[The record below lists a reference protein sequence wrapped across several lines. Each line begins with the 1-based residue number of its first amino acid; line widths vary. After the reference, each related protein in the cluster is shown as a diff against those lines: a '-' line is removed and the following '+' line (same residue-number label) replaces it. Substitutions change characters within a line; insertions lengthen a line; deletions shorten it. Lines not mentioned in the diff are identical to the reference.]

1 MDKMDDSSIITS
13 RLHFRIIYC
22 LIVLLLVISA
32 FNSYLYLNYSFNS
45 NCSGSINLQPRAYE
59 NDVKKLEDRFN
70 TFYEIWR
77 DRLKKRSSNQQSRCQ
92 IKIYIETEKDQFP
105 DSVLL
110 TDRYCIKESTLEN
123 YFPREANYSVNQTL
137 RLQVVKKDVKR
148 EIKRQD
154 GQKDHQHSGTEY
166 EKLVNS
172 VMSDE
177 GWISNNKDR
186 IGSWSKS
193 DCAELI
199 KELSRLYRDEIE
211 RLANRLNSFEGI
223 VQNKLNKTGEIASNC
238 EITAFPQAIKVH
250 GTYSLTGNFCVEK
263 SSLKK
268 YVLQTVDLC
277 EKFNRRQGGQKEG
290 SRQVISRFPEINI
303 PSDDSKPEDCVLEK
317 IEEESI
323 FEIPDEVRGKS
334 FLLTT
339 DPFGNDSENEF
350 SVWIKE
356 FLTPDITEYRFKTS
370 GQYEIASRGTLPNEF
385 YKYGFLYNGSFFSE
399 YKEEKRIAKYSL
411 MTNETSKV
419 KELDDGYF
427 FNDKLIFFYAD
438 EYGVWTCYYTRN
450 SSYVVLRIDPKSMAI
465 LSKQIVPANCYL
477 YRFFVASGRIYCVL
491 EHKDEIT
498 LLSDFFSRDNRN
510 VSINFHPDEFPRHR
524 YFFSYNYRSR
534 YLYVYDENIF
544 LRYKLYF
551 NCSNQC

>member
-1 MDKMDDSSIITS
+1 MDDSSVITS
-13 RLHFRIIYC
+13 RLHVRIIYC
-22 LIVLLLVISA
+22 LIVLLIGISV
-32 FNSYLYLNYSFNS
+32 FNSYLYLNYSSNS
-45 NCSGSINLQPRAYE
+45 ICSGSVNLQLRAYE
-59 NDVKKLEDRFN
+59 NGVRKLEDRFN
-70 TFYEIWR
+70 TFHEMWR
-77 DRLKKRSSNQQSRCQ
+77 DRLNKRSSNQQSRCQ
-92 IKIYIETEKDQFP
+92 IKIYIETEKDQFS

-123 YFPREANYSVNQTL
+123 YFRRVANYSVNETL
-137 RLQVVKKDVKR
+137 RLRAVKKDVKR
-148 EIKRQD
+148 EIRRQD
-154 GQKDHQHSGTEY
+154 GEKDYQHSETEY

-172 VMSDE
+172 IISDR
-177 GWISNNKDR
+177 GWISKNKDK
-186 IGSWSKS
+186 IGTWSKS

-211 RLANRLNSFEGI
+211 RLENLFNSFKEI
-223 VQNKLNKTGEIASNC
+223 VQNKSNKTSEIANDC

-263 SSLKK
+263 SFLKK

-277 EKFNRRQGGQKEG
+277 KGFNQRQEGQKEG

-303 PSDDSKPEDCVLEK
+303 PSDDSKPKDCVLEK
-317 IEEESI
+317 IEEEGS
-323 FEIPDEVRGKS
+323 FFKIPDEVRGRS

-356 FLTPDITEYRFKTS
+356 FLTPNITEYRFKTS
-370 GQYEIASRGTLPNEF
+370 GQYEIVSRGTLPDEF

-399 YKEEKRIAKYSL
+399 YKEEKRIAKYNL
-411 MTNETSKV
+411 KTNETSKV

-427 FNDKLIFFYAD
+427 FNDNLIFFYAD

-450 SSYVVLRIDPKSMAI
+450 SAYVVLRIDPKSMAI

-477 YRFFVASGRIYCVL
+477 YRFFVASGRIYCVS
-491 EHKDEIT
+491 EQEDQIT

-510 VSINFHPDEFPRHR
+510 VSINFHPNKFAR
-524 YFFSYNYRSR
+524 YRYLFSYNYRSQ

-544 LRYKLYF
+544 MRYKLYF
-551 NCSNQC
+551 NCSN